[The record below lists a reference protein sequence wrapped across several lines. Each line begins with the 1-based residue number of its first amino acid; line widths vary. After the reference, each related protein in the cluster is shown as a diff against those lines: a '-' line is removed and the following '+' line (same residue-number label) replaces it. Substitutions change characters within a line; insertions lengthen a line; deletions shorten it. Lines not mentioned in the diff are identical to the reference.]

1 MRDIN
6 DEYEWVQHQNLK
18 KFKGKWIVV
27 VNKQIISSG
36 QYADDVVKEAK
47 RKSNETPFLIKVM
60 TETYLSL

>member
-18 KFKGKWIVV
+18 KFKGKWIAV

-36 QYADDVVKEAK
+36 QYADDVVKAAK
-47 RKSNETPFLIKVM
+47 KKSDETPFLIRVP
-60 TETYLSL
+60 TDQYLSL

>member
-18 KFKGKWIVV
+18 KFKGKWIAV
-27 VNKQIISSG
+27 VNKKIISSG

-47 RKSNETPFLIKVM
+47 KKGKETLFLFREL
-60 TETYLSL
+60 TDQHLSL